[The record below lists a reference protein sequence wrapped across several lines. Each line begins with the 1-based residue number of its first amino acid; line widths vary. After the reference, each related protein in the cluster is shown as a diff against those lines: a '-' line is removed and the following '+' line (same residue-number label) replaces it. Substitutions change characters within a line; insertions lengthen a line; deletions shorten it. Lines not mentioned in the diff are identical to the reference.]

1 MPWTDRRARIEETS
15 AARGAAQADLE
26 SSERN
31 LERGSLRQAFLII
44 LNVPFALVGGV
55 IALFLS
61 GQNLSV
67 AASVG
72 FIALFGVAVLNG
84 VVMVSYFNQLRRE
97 GATLEEAI
105 LKGGELRLRPVLMT
119 ALVASLGL
127 IPLLFAT
134 GPGSEIQR
142 PLAIVVV
149 GGLVT
154 STLLTLFVLPI
165 LYRWFQ
171 AREIA
176 S

>member
-1 MPWTDRRARIEETS
+1 MGKLSIVMPVVILLIFFLLFVST
-15 AARGAAQADLE
+15 
-26 SSERN
+26 
-31 LERGSLRQAFLII
+31 GSLRSASLIM

-55 IALFLS
+55 VGLFLS

-84 VVMVSYFNQLRRE
+84 VVMVSYISQLRRE
-97 GATLEEAI
+97 GAGLEDAI
-105 LKGGELRLRPVLMT
+105 VRGAELRLRPVLMT
-119 ALVASLGL
+119 ALVAMLGL
-127 IPLLFAT
+127 IPLLVAT

-142 PLAIVVV
+142 PLAAVVV

-165 LYRWFQ
+165 LYRWFE
-171 AREIA
+171 RRDVEF
-176 S
+176 